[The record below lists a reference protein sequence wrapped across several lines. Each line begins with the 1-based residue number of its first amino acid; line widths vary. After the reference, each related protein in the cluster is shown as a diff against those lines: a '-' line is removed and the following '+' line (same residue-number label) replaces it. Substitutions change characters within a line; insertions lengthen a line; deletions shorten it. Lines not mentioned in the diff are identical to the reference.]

1 MFCFVPGV
9 HSLPASSDSRY
20 LYIALKEFRNSFVAP
35 WCVFGWGLAM
45 DCTSLERLIIDALPT
60 TLPRKLAYVL
70 PQKPR
75 GDGFLMW
82 DMQILCAA
90 DQTLNPRCDKKDW
103 KKMLINVMS
112 KEGVSEHL
120 TMRKPDDP
128 KHWQGYL
135 MTTNAF
141 LFS

>member
-1 MFCFVPGV
+1 
-9 HSLPASSDSRY
+9 
-20 LYIALKEFRNSFVAP
+20 
-35 WCVFGWGLAM
+35 
-45 DCTSLERLIIDALPT
+45 
-60 TLPRKLAYVL
+60 
-70 PQKPR
+70 
-75 GDGFLMW
+75 MW
-82 DMQILCAA
+82 DAQFLCAA

-112 KEGVSEHL
+112 RVGMSEHL

-141 LFS
+141 LFFVGGRADQTQETQSSTCILAI